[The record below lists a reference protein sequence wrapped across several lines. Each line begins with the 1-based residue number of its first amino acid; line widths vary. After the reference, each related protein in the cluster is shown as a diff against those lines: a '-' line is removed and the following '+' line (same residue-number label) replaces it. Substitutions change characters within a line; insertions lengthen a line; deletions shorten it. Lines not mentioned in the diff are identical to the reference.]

1 VDYPY
6 VVPVAGG
13 AFIFLVIAAYWK
25 VSPHYVGLTTEVG
38 LICAFLL
45 GVLCYAD
52 SRLAAVITIFVAII
66 LAVKKSAHSLI
77 EKISEEELFDTL
89 KFALIALV
97 ILPVLP
103 NTTIDPFGVVNPY
116 KIWLLVVFISGIGY
130 VGYILTRILGAQ
142 SGTGITGVLGGL
154 VSSTAVTVTMSH
166 RSEES
171 PPLLFPA
178 LFATVIAHSIMFLRI
193 LVEVSVVNPGLL
205 PQVVIPMAA
214 MMVTAVVAAL
224 YFWSR
229 KSPSRVEMELKDPFN
244 LVPALKFGAFF
255 AFILVVSKVA
265 SLYLGNA
272 GIYATSIISGLAD
285 VDAITLSM
293 ATLGGTEIS
302 QKVAV
307 DAIIL
312 AAISNEVAKTV
323 ISVLFGSREFKKY
336 MVATSGA
343 VMVVGLVI
351 ILG

>member
-1 VDYPY
+1 
-6 VVPVAGG
+6 
-13 AFIFLVIAAYWK
+13 
-25 VSPHYVGLTTEVG
+25 
-38 LICAFLL
+38 
-45 GVLCYAD
+45 
-52 SRLAAVITIFVAII
+52 
-66 LAVKKSAHSLI
+66 
-77 EKISEEELFDTL
+77 
-89 KFALIALV
+89 
-97 ILPVLP
+97 
-103 NTTIDPFGVVNPY
+103 
-116 KIWLLVVFISGIGY
+116 
-130 VGYILTRILGAQ
+130 
-142 SGTGITGVLGGL
+142 
-154 VSSTAVTVTMSH
+154 M
-166 RSEES
+166 
-171 PPLLFPA
+171 
-178 LFATVIAHSIMFLRI
+178 
-193 LVEVSVVNPGLL
+193 VNPGLL

-351 ILG
+351 ILC